1 MNQQMVSINRTSFIV
16 LVIVLSGLNPLK
28 AQEKRTKFIIN
39 TSMGDMKGEL
49 FNETPMHRDN
59 FIKLAKEGWFEDSF
73 FHRVIENF
81 MIQGGQNADGREDAG
96 YTVPAEFVPEIHV
109 HHKGALAAARES
121 DKVNP
126 TKASSAAQF
135 YIVQGKIM
143 TLGQLD
149 ALEKK
154 INAERKQIAIENYIL
169 FPGNEKWLYKIDA
182 LMKARDVIGLK
193 TSRVEVF
200 NEMLANG
207 EAPKEF
213 RYTEEQKKV
222 YTTIG
227 GTPHLDGY
235 YAVYGRI
242 TEGWDVLDKIAA
254 TPVVGSRPIEKVLM
268 KIEILDREK

>member
-1 MNQQMVSINRTSFIV
+1 MSNMKRISLLALVVV
-16 LVIVLSGLNPLK
+16 LFFAGLNNLK
-28 AQEKRTKFIIN
+28 AQEKRTKFIIY
-39 TSMGDMKGEL
+39 TTLGDMKGEL

-59 FIKLAKEGWFEDSF
+59 FIKLVKEGWYTDSF
-73 FHRVIENF
+73 FHRVIKNF

-121 DKVNP
+121 DNVNP

-149 ALEKK
+149 AIEEK
-154 INAERKQIAIENYIL
+154 INNERKTTAIENYIL

-182 LMKARDVIGLK
+182 LIKAKDMTGLK
-193 TSRVEVF
+193 TSKVEVF
-200 NEMLANG
+200 KEMLEKG

-213 RYTEEQKKV
+213 HYSEEQKKI

-227 GTPHLDGY
+227 GTPHLDGSY
-235 YAVYGRI
+235 VVYGKI
-242 TEGWDVLDKIAA
+242 TEGLDVLDKIAA
-254 TPVVGSRPIEKVLM
+254 TAVIGSRPIEKVLM
-268 KIEILDREK
+268 KIEIID

>member
-1 MNQQMVSINRTSFIV
+1 MIKNRFLSLPFLSLV
-16 LVIVLSGLNPLK
+16 LVLFLAELNPLI
-28 AQEKRTKFIIN
+28 AQEERTKFSVR
-39 TSMGDMKGEL
+39 TSLGDMKGEL
-49 FNETPMHRDN
+49 FNETPLHRDN
-59 FIKLAKEGWFEDSF
+59 FIKLVNEGWFTNSF

-96 YTVPAEFVPEIHV
+96 YTVPAEFVPNIHV
-109 HHKGALAAARES
+109 HHKGVLAAARES
-121 DKVNP
+121 DKINP

-149 ALEKK
+149 ALEEKV
-154 INAERKQIAIENYIL
+154 NAERKKIAIENYIL

-182 LMKARDVIGLK
+182 LLKARDVAGL
-193 TSRVEVF
+193 TSTKADVF
-200 NEMLANG
+200 NEMKANG

-213 RYTEEQKKV
+213 LYTEEQKKI
-222 YTTIG
+222 YTTKG
-227 GTPHLDGY
+227 GTPHLDGSY
-235 YAVYGRI
+235 TVYGRI

-268 KIEILDREK
+268 KIEIIE